1 MIKLSISPRNLMN
14 TFDAIRERRAIKN
27 FDPSYEFTKQ
37 ETEQLLDLAM
47 QAPSSFN
54 IQHWRLV
61 NVTDKALRVK
71 LREAAHDQA
80 QVTDGSLLFVVTVDT
95 KAWEKDPARYWV
107 NAPKEAQDILVPWIS
122 PFYAGKEQLQRDE
135 AMRSAGIMLQT
146 MMLSAKAMGYDSCP
160 MVGFDFDKVAELIH
174 LPKDYAIA
182 AMLVIGKGTKPAW
195 PKPGFI
201 PKSEMLIEN
210 HF

>member
-1 MIKLSISPRNLMN
+1 MN
-14 TFDAIRERRAIKN
+14 TFDAIRERRAVKN
-27 FDPSYEFTKQ
+27 FDPSHEFSKQ

-80 QVTDGSLLFVVTVDT
+80 QVTEGSLLFVVTVDT

-182 AMLVIGKGTKPAW
+182 AMLVIGKGIKPAW

>member
-1 MIKLSISPRNLMN
+1 MN

-107 NAPKEAQDILVPWIS
+107 NAPKEAQDILIPWIS

-182 AMLVIGKGTKPAW
+182 AMLVIGKGIKPAW

>member
-1 MIKLSISPRNLMN
+1 MN
-14 TFDAIRERRAIKN
+14 TFDAIRERRAVKH
-27 FDPSYEFTKQ
+27 FDSSHQFSQKEFD
-37 ETEQLLDLAM
+37 QLIDLAM

-61 NVTDKALRVK
+61 NVTDKTLRAN
-71 LREAAHDQA
+71 LRDAAFNQA
-80 QVTDGSLLFVVTVDT
+80 QVTDASLLFVLTVDI
-95 KAWEKDPARYWV
+95 KAWEKDPARYWT
-107 NAPKEAQDILVPWIS
+107 NAPKEAQDILVPWIH
-122 PFYAGKEQLQRDE
+122 PFYADKEQLQRDE
-135 AMRSAGIMLQT
+135 AMRSAGILLQT

-160 MVGFDFDKVAELIH
+160 MVGFDFDQVAKLIR
-174 LPKDYAIA
+174 LPKDHAVA

-201 PKSEMLIEN
+201 SKAEMLVEN

>member
-1 MIKLSISPRNLMN
+1 MN
-14 TFDAIRERRAIKN
+14 TFDAIRERRAVKS
-27 FDPSYEFTKQ
+27 FDPSHEFTKQ

-61 NVTDKALRVK
+61 NVTDKALRAK
-71 LREAAHDQA
+71 LREAAYDQA

-107 NAPKEAQDILVPWIS
+107 NAPKESQDILVPWIN

-146 MMLSAKAMGYDSCP
+146 MMLAAKAMGYDSCP

-174 LPKDYAIA
+174 LPKDYVIA

-201 PKSEMLIEN
+201 PKSEMLTEN

>member
-1 MIKLSISPRNLMN
+1 MN
-14 TFDAIRERRAIKN
+14 TFDAIRERRAVKH
-27 FDPSYEFTKQ
+27 FDPQYQFTKQ
-37 ETEQLLDLAM
+37 ETDELLDLAM
-47 QAPSSFN
+47 QSPSSFN

-71 LREAAHDQA
+71 LREAAFDQA
-80 QVTDGSLLFVVTVDT
+80 QVTDGSLLFVVTVDI
-95 KAWEKDPARYWV
+95 KAWEKDPARYWT
-107 NAPKEAQDILVPWIS
+107 NAPKEAQDILVPWIN
-122 PFYAGKEQLQRDE
+122 PFYSGKEQLQRDE

-182 AMLVIGKGTKPAW
+182 AMLVIGKGIKPAW

-201 PKSEMLIEN
+201 PKSEMIIEN

>member
-1 MIKLSISPRNLMN
+1 MN
-14 TFDAIRERRAIKN
+14 TFDAIRERRAVKN
-27 FDPSYEFTKQ
+27 FDPSHELSKQ

-182 AMLVIGKGTKPAW
+182 AMLVIGKGIKPAW

>member
-1 MIKLSISPRNLMN
+1 MN
-14 TFDAIRERRAIKN
+14 TFEAIRQRRAVKH
-27 FDPSYEFTKQ
+27 FDPNHQVTQQ
-37 ETEQLLDLAM
+37 ELDELLDLAM

-61 NVTDKALRVK
+61 HVTDKALRAK

-80 QVTDGSLLFVVTVDT
+80 QVTEASLLFVVTVDI
-95 KAWEKDPARYWV
+95 KAWEKNPARYWV
-107 NAPKEAQDILVPWIS
+107 NAPKEAQDVLVPWIH
-122 PFYAGKEQLQRDE
+122 PFYAGKEELQRDE

-146 MMLSAKAMGYDSCP
+146 LMLSAKAMGYDSCP
-160 MVGFDFDKVAELIH
+160 MVGFDFDKVGELIH
-174 LPKDYAIA
+174 LPSGYAIA
-182 AMLVIGKGTKPAW
+182 AMLVVGKAVKPAW

-201 PKSEMLIEN
+201 PKSEMVIQN

>member
-1 MIKLSISPRNLMN
+1 MN
-14 TFDAIRERRAIKN
+14 IFDAIRERRAIKD
-27 FDPSYEFTKQ
+27 FDAQHQFTVQ

-54 IQHWRLV
+54 IQHCRLV
-61 NVTDKALRVK
+61 NVTDKALRIK

-80 QVTDGSLLFVVTVDT
+80 QVTNGSLLFVVTVDI

-107 NAPKEAQDILVPWIS
+107 NAPKEAQDILVPWIN
-122 PFYAGKEQLQRDE
+122 PFYSGKEQLQRDE

-146 MMLSAKAMGYDSCP
+146 MMLAAKGMGYDSCP
-160 MVGFDFDKVAELIH
+160 MVGFDFEKVAELIH

-182 AMLVIGKGTKPAW
+182 AMLVIGKGIKPAW

-201 PKSEMLIEN
+201 PRSEMMVEN

>member
-1 MIKLSISPRNLMN
+1 MN
-14 TFDAIRERRAIKN
+14 TLDAIRQRRAVKY
-27 FDPSYEFTKQ
+27 FDPNHQLTTAEM
-37 ETEQLLDLAM
+37 ELLLDLAM

-61 NVTDKALRVK
+61 NVTDKALRAQ
-71 LREAAHDQA
+71 LREAAFNQA
-80 QVTDGSLLFVVTVDT
+80 QVTEASVLFVLAVDI

-107 NAPKEAQDILVPWIS
+107 NAPKEAQDIVVPWIH
-122 PFYAGKEQLQRDE
+122 PFYSGKEQLQRDE

-146 MMLSAKAMGYDSCP
+146 LMLSAKAMGYDSCP
-160 MVGFDFDKVAELIH
+160 MVGFDFDKVAQLVR
-174 LPKDYAIA
+174 LPTDYAIG
-182 AMLVIGKGTKPAW
+182 AMIVIGKGIKPAW

-201 PKSEMLIEN
+201 TQSEMMIEN

>member
-1 MIKLSISPRNLMN
+1 MN
-14 TFDAIRERRAIKN
+14 TFDAIRERRAVKH
-27 FDPSYEFTKQ
+27 FDLNHQLTLE
-37 ETEQLLDLAM
+37 ETQQLLELAM

-71 LREAAHDQA
+71 LREAAFDQA
-80 QVTDGSLLFVVTVDT
+80 QVTDASLLFVVTVDI
-95 KAWEKDPARYWV
+95 KAWEKNPARYWV
-107 NAPKEAQDILVPWIS
+107 NAPKEAQDILVPWIN

-135 AMRSAGIMLQT
+135 AMRSAGIILQT

-174 LPKDYAIA
+174 LPEDYAVA
-182 AMLVIGKGTKPAW
+182 AMLVIGKGIKPAW

-201 PKSEMLIEN
+201 PKSEMVIEN

>member
-1 MIKLSISPRNLMN
+1 MN
-14 TFDAIRERRAIKN
+14 TFDAIRQRRAVKH
-27 FDPSYEFTKQ
+27 FDPAHHISPE
-37 ETEQLLDLAM
+37 ETNQLIELAM

-61 NVTDKALRVK
+61 NVTDKALRAQ
-71 LREAAHDQA
+71 LRAAAFDQA
-80 QVTDGSLLFVVTVDT
+80 QVTDASLLFVVAVDI

-107 NAPKEAQDILVPWIS
+107 NAPKEAQDILVPWIT
-122 PFYAGKEQLQRDE
+122 PFYSGNEQLQRDE
-135 AMRSAGIMLQT
+135 AMRSAGILLQT

-160 MVGFDFDKVAELIH
+160 MVGFDFQKVAELIH
-174 LPKDYAIA
+174 LPKDFAVA
-182 AMLVIGKGTKPAW
+182 AMLVIGKGIKPAW

-201 PKSEMLIEN
+201 SKSEMVVEN

>member
-1 MIKLSISPRNLMN
+1 MN
-14 TFDAIRERRAIKN
+14 TFDAIRERRAIKH
-27 FDPSYEFTKQ
+27 FDPHHQFTAQ

-54 IQHWRLV
+54 IQHCRLV

-80 QVTDGSLLFVVTVDT
+80 QVTEGSLLFVVTVDI

-107 NAPKEAQDILVPWIS
+107 NAPKEAQDILVPWIN
-122 PFYAGKEQLQRDE
+122 PFYSGKEQLQRDE

-146 MMLSAKAMGYDSCP
+146 LMLAAKGMGYDSCP

-182 AMLVIGKGTKPAW
+182 AMLVIGKGIQPAW

-201 PKSEMLIEN
+201 PKSEMMIEN

>member
-1 MIKLSISPRNLMN
+1 MMN
-14 TFDAIRERRAIKN
+14 TFDAIRERRAVKY
-27 FDPSYEFTKQ
+27 FDPLHQFTTQ
-37 ETEQLLDLAM
+37 ETEQLIDLAM

-61 NVTDKALRVK
+61 NVTDKALRIK

-80 QVTDGSLLFVVTVDT
+80 QVTDGSLLFVVTVDI

-107 NAPKEAQDILVPWIS
+107 NAPKAAQDILVPWID
-122 PFYAGKEQLQRDE
+122 PFYSGKEQLQRDE

-146 MMLSAKAMGYDSCP
+146 MMLAAKAMGYDSCP

-182 AMLVIGKGTKPAW
+182 AMLVVGKGVSPAW

-201 PKSEMLIEN
+201 PRSEMLIEN

>member
-1 MIKLSISPRNLMN
+1 MN
-14 TFDAIRERRAIKN
+14 TFDAIRERRAIKS
-27 FDPSYEFTKQ
+27 FDPSYQFTPA
-37 ETEQLLDLAM
+37 EMDQLIDLAM

-61 NVTDKALRVK
+61 SVTDKALRTQ
-71 LREAAHDQA
+71 LRAAANDQA
-80 QVTDGSLLFVVTVDT
+80 QVTDASLLFVVTVNI
-95 KAWEKDPARYWV
+95 KAWDENPARYWV
-107 NAPKEAQDILVPWIS
+107 NAPKEAQDILVPWIN

-146 MMLSAKAMGYDSCP
+146 LMLAAKAMGYDSCP

-174 LPKDYAIA
+174 LPKDHVIA
-182 AMLVIGKGTKPAW
+182 AMLAIGKGIKPAW

-201 PKSEMLIEN
+201 PKSEMIIEN
-210 HF
+210 HY

>member
-1 MIKLSISPRNLMN
+1 MN
-14 TFDAIRERRAIKN
+14 TFDAIRQRRAIKH
-27 FDPSYEFTKQ
+27 FDPNHQFTQQ

-61 NVTDKALRVK
+61 NVTDKALRAK
-71 LREAAHDQA
+71 LREAAFDQA
-80 QVTDGSLLFVVTVDT
+80 QVTDASLLFVVTVDI

-107 NAPKEAQDILVPWIS
+107 NAPKEAQDILVPWIN
-122 PFYAGKEQLQRDE
+122 PFYSGNEQLQRDE

-146 MMLSAKAMGYDSCP
+146 MMLAAKAMGYDSCP
-160 MVGFDFDKVAELIH
+160 MVGFDFAKVAELIH
-174 LPKDYAIA
+174 LPKDYAAA
-182 AMLVIGKGTKPAW
+182 AMLVIGKGTKSAW

-201 PKSEMLIEN
+201 PKSEMVIEN

>member
-1 MIKLSISPRNLMN
+1 MN

>member
-1 MIKLSISPRNLMN
+1 MN
-14 TFDAIRERRAIKN
+14 TFDAIRERRAVKH
-27 FDPSYEFTKQ
+27 FDLNHQLTLE
-37 ETEQLLDLAM
+37 ETQQLLELAM

-71 LREAAHDQA
+71 LREAAFDQA
-80 QVTDGSLLFVVTVDT
+80 QVTDASLLFVVTVDI
-95 KAWEKDPARYWV
+95 KAWEKNPARYWV
-107 NAPKEAQDILVPWIS
+107 NAPKEAQDILVPWIN

-135 AMRSAGIMLQT
+135 AMRSAGIILQT

-174 LPKDYAIA
+174 LPEDYAVA
-182 AMLVIGKGTKPAW
+182 AMLIIGKGIKPAW

-201 PKSEMLIEN
+201 PKSEMVIEN

>member
-1 MIKLSISPRNLMN
+1 MN
-14 TFDAIRERRAIKN
+14 TFDAIRERRAIKH
-27 FDPSYEFTKQ
+27 FDPNHQFTKQ
-37 ETEQLLDLAM
+37 EIDQLLDLAM

-61 NVTDKALRVK
+61 NVTDKALRSN
-71 LREAAHDQA
+71 LREAANNQA
-80 QVTDGSLLFVVTVDT
+80 QVTEASLLFVVTVDI

-107 NAPKEAQDILVPWIS
+107 NAPKDAQDILVPWIN
-122 PFYAGKEQLQRDE
+122 PFYSGKDQLQRDE
-135 AMRSAGIMLQT
+135 AMRSAGIILQT

-160 MVGFDFDKVAELIH
+160 MVGFDFDRVAELIH

-182 AMLVIGKGTKPAW
+182 AMLAIGKGNKPAW

-201 PKSEMLIEN
+201 PKAEMIVEN

>member
-1 MIKLSISPRNLMN
+1 MN
-14 TFDAIRERRAIKN
+14 TFDAIRSRRAVKH
-27 FDPSYEFTKQ
+27 FDPSHQLTSQ
-37 ETEQLLDLAM
+37 ETEQLIELAM

-61 NVTDKALRVK
+61 NVTDKALRAK
-71 LREAAHDQA
+71 LREAAFDQA
-80 QVTDGSLLFVVTVDT
+80 QVTDASLLFVVTVDI
-95 KAWEKDPARYWV
+95 KAWEKNPARYWV
-107 NAPKEAQDILVPWIS
+107 NAPKEAQDILVPWIN

-135 AMRSAGIMLQT
+135 AMRSAGIILQT

-160 MVGFDFDKVAELIH
+160 MVGFDFVKVAELIH
-174 LPKDYAIA
+174 LPKDYAVA

-201 PKSEMLIEN
+201 PKSEMVIEN